1 MFFQFKKIIF
11 WEFKI
16 YFTKKKNFFR
26 QNFLMASNE
35 KSKLLLKGIA
45 LNNKR
50 YEIVEEIGVGGYG
63 NVFLAFDNKNSKKG

>member
-1 MFFQFKKIIF
+1 
-11 WEFKI
+11 
-16 YFTKKKNFFR
+16 
-26 QNFLMASNE
+26 MASNE
-35 KSKLLLKGIA
+35 KSKLLLEGIA